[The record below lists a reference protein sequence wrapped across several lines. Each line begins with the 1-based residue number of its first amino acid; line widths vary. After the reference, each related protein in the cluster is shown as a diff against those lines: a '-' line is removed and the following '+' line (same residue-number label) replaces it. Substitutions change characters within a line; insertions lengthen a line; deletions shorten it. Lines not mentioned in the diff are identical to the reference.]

1 MCCFA
6 GFFQT
11 KPKQAWW
18 RRRYGKV
25 RAIQAKG
32 YTILHSEREQN
43 ESCNYE
49 CAWPCLVQ
57 CTVCRPYGSEKTV
70 RFWYSLKS
78 FANQNLVKSQSDC
91 HKKITH
97 RFERGFVCVTTP
109 WFDKIFKVNY
119 HTWVCKG
126 FLSMTTQWFDKIFME
141 IFGFEIQK
149 CCKLCSLYISYL

>member
-1 MCCFA
+1 MDKACDCMDSEIALVCCFA

-49 CAWPCLVQ
+49 CA
-57 CTVCRPYGSEKTV
+57 
-70 RFWYSLKS
+70 
-78 FANQNLVKSQSDC
+78 
-91 HKKITH
+91 
-97 RFERGFVCVTTP
+97 
-109 WFDKIFKVNY
+109 
-119 HTWVCKG
+119 
-126 FLSMTTQWFDKIFME
+126 
-141 IFGFEIQK
+141 
-149 CCKLCSLYISYL
+149 